1 MFRAVFW
8 FELCFWLRS
17 RLLYSLLLTTTGIL
31 FLSMATQLIRFRGP
45 GGIQIRNTALT
56 VQLLYQYLS
65 AAGFLI
71 FASFPI
77 AAATRDHTYQM
88 SEIIFTT
95 SVSRFGWLLGR
106 FTASTI
112 IALIPLCGISAGILI
127 GSVMPWNDP
136 AQFVPI
142 CWPAH
147 LLGLAAIAV
156 PNALLPATIAFVIS
170 LRIPNAVSVQILLAT
185 LWFGT
190 DLGTDLLRIYDHELL
205 AAMLDPFGSI
215 AVFQQTKY
223 LTGAKLQTEYVT
235 LVGYL
240 LWNRVLWLS
249 ISALILAVGC
259 RRFQLT
265 PRRNRLAVETHRPVP
280 GHDLRSFALTHSATP
295 AFLNRARQ
303 LLNLTRFEFRSA
315 VSGPLFIII
324 SGFVLWTLAF
334 PLLRY
339 ETGYGQQSLPVT
351 SAVVEVIA
359 ERCRFPTLI
368 FIVVAAGMLVHRE
381 RDCRIH
387 EIISTLPHPDWLFC
401 CGRLLAMTLAVAM
414 MLTTGAVMGVFSQL
428 IRGFTNLQPEVYVVS
443 LLGVELLRLFVVAV
457 LVFTVQICTSSRVC
471 GYMLCLGN
479 EIISPYFISQLATN
493 RGLISILHQPS
504 LIYSDFY
511 GFAPY
516 AGGLLAFSIWSLLLC
531 AVLCL
536 LMSLLWQRGNDT
548 AIMTRLREARRR
560 LRGRTAVAAAVIC
573 GTTTLYGVWLH
584 TAVTNHWDPNNAPTD
599 AAADYETRFRTR
611 FENKPHPRI
620 TDLRYE
626 VDLFPKERSVRIRS
640 TQTLQNRN
648 AAPQAEILVNL
659 PSGLQH
665 SVRLEQA
672 HLLLDLPALRAQV
685 YRIEPPLLPGDSIR
699 MHCTSSYDAPAIELD
714 LEFRNLVQNGLTLTH
729 FSPTIGYE
737 ADRELQDEQERSKRG
752 LPQLRPSPPLD
763 PDNLTARRNHKDS
776 TDSDLVT
783 METIISTESDH
794 VAIAPGTLLR
804 SWNQQNRQ
812 YFHYRLD
819 PPTPKAPMVLSARLR
834 VARDQCNGIT
844 TEVWYHPD
852 HKWNVPSMMHGLHS
866 ALNYGIQNFGPYQ
879 FSFARIVEFPRYENH
894 IAAMAFPGT
903 MPYSEAGGFITDIR
917 SPGAFEKAFFIVAH
931 EVAHQWW
938 AYQVIGA
945 NMEGAKMLSETL
957 AEYTAM
963 MVLEREFGSEMVRRH
978 LRVAHHNYLA
988 GRALDTRNE
997 HPLSRV
1003 RPDQSYLCYYKGSLV
1018 MYHLRQL
1025 IGEEKINAALRRLL
1039 KKFGGKGPPYAT
1051 STDLINEFKAETP
1064 AEHHAILDDL
1074 FNRIILFSNKITRS
1088 DIRQL
1093 PAGRQQ
1099 ITLEIECRK
1108 LESDEKGVEREVP
1121 FEQDIEIGAFA
1132 AVDDHRKYGAALYR
1146 QMHRLRSGRNT
1157 VVFETTEIPDTV
1169 AVDPFFMLIDR
1180 NIDDNVVSPTAEP

>member
-334 PLLRY
+334 PLLRF

-584 TAVTNHWDPNNAPTD
+584 TAVTNHWDPNNDPTD

-640 TQTLQNRN
+640 TQTLQNRQRFWSTCRQACSTQSVSNRHTCCSICPHCGLRCTALNRHCCRVTASVCTVPPAMMPLRLNLTLNSATSCRMASRSLTSVPPSVTRQTANCRMNRN
-648 AAPQAEILVNL
+648 AVNAVCRNSDRPRHSTRTISRLAEITKIPRTAIWSPWKPLSAPKVTTLQL
-659 PSGLQH
+659 PRGHCCVHGISRIDSTSTIGWIHQRPKPPWCCRQDSGW
-665 SVRLEQA
+665 
-672 HLLLDLPALRAQV
+672 
-685 YRIEPPLLPGDSIR
+685 
-699 MHCTSSYDAPAIELD
+699 PAI
-714 LEFRNLVQNGLTLTH
+714 
-729 FSPTIGYE
+729 S
-737 ADRELQDEQERSKRG
+737 
-752 LPQLRPSPPLD
+752 
-763 PDNLTARRNHKDS
+763 
-776 TDSDLVT
+776 VT
-783 METIISTESDH
+783 VSQ
-794 VAIAPGTLLR
+794 R
-804 SWNQQNRQ
+804 
-812 YFHYRLD
+812 
-819 PPTPKAPMVLSARLR
+819 
-834 VARDQCNGIT
+834 
-844 TEVWYHPD
+844 
-852 HKWNVPSMMHGLHS
+852 
-866 ALNYGIQNFGPYQ
+866 
-879 FSFARIVEFPRYENH
+879 
-894 IAAMAFPGT
+894 
-903 MPYSEAGGFITDIR
+903 
-917 SPGAFEKAFFIVAH
+917 
-931 EVAHQWW
+931 
-938 AYQVIGA
+938 
-945 NMEGAKMLSETL
+945 
-957 AEYTAM
+957 
-963 MVLEREFGSEMVRRH
+963 
-978 LRVAHHNYLA
+978 
-988 GRALDTRNE
+988 
-997 HPLSRV
+997 
-1003 RPDQSYLCYYKGSLV
+1003 
-1018 MYHLRQL
+1018 
-1025 IGEEKINAALRRLL
+1025 
-1039 KKFGGKGPPYAT
+1039 
-1051 STDLINEFKAETP
+1051 
-1064 AEHHAILDDL
+1064 
-1074 FNRIILFSNKITRS
+1074 
-1088 DIRQL
+1088 
-1093 PAGRQQ
+1093 
-1099 ITLEIECRK
+1099 
-1108 LESDEKGVEREVP
+1108 
-1121 FEQDIEIGAFA
+1121 
-1132 AVDDHRKYGAALYR
+1132 
-1146 QMHRLRSGRNT
+1146 RSG
-1157 VVFETTEIPDTV
+1157 TTPITSGMFP
-1169 AVDPFFMLIDR
+1169 A
-1180 NIDDNVVSPTAEP
+1180 